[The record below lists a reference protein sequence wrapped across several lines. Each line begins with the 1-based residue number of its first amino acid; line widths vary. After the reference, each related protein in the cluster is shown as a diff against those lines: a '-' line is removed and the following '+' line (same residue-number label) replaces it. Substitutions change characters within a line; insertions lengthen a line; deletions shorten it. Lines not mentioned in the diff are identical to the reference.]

1 MTGANYV
8 WLVTE
13 QALHARH
20 IPAGA
25 LGLQLKHADD
35 YNAHITDSL

>member
-1 MTGANYV
+1 MTNENYV

-13 QALHARH
+13 QALHARLV
-20 IPAGA
+20 PVGA
-25 LGLQLKHADD
+25 LGLQLKYADD